1 MVFWHE
7 TCILPK
13 TSTDLGLYETYVYIL
28 YNKILYLVTFQRRL
42 TKKFQQ
48 LEIKDGKRPQ
58 DQLQLV
64 NVLPLLSIR
73 PDDRVTM
80 YDAVNDSRG
89 EKVKIGDYV
98 ELTTGTVRVSQIAHT
113 HQLTIFVR
121 FH

>member
-42 TKKFQQ
+42 TKEFQQ
-48 LEIKDGKRPQ
+48 LEIKDRKHPQ

-64 NVLPLLSIR
+64 NVLSLLSIR
-73 PDDRVTM
+73 PDERVTM

>member
-1 MVFWHE
+1 M
-7 TCILPK
+7 PK
-13 TSTDLGLYETYVYIL
+13 ISTDLELYETYVYIL

-42 TKKFQQ
+42 TKNFQQ
-48 LEIKDGKRPQ
+48 LEIKDRKRPQ

-89 EKVKIGDYV
+89 EKVKIRDYI